1 MAKEIIILCPA
12 TVDLTLTEENEMFY
26 SGMNLKMYVM
36 QRYYLLY
43 GLCKVSLG
51 HGIPFNYIFHEGEIA
66 ITKIMGALRR

>member
-43 GLCKVSLG
+43 GLCKG